1 MYNFKKHFI
10 LLLAPALLCSCAEE
24 TGPEQKTNSTAEV
37 KTPLP
42 VKRIA
47 ARVADKLPHTHLNRM
62 PFDDSVATSALML
75 FIDSFDFDHS
85 YFMNSDIEEFRQSAT
100 QLDDQVRAG
109 DVSFSKTIVDR
120 FKDRVTNRVA
130 FVNQL
135 LDEGFDLTID
145 ESYIWKRD
153 KAPWPENEAEWDEL
167 WRKKI
172 KNEYVGR
179 VAMKELPETDDNKD
193 TDKEDE
199 ELVED
204 ENLTPDE
211 FIRERY
217 KQFQLMV
224 QNNFDEEAVLERY
237 LSAFTQ
243 SYDPHSAYLSPR
255 GVEDFDIHM
264 SLSLVGIGAMLR
276 SEDGAAEITK
286 IIPGGPAETDGRL
299 KPGDKI
305 IAVAQGKEEPVSILY
320 WPLSKAVRLIRGEKG
335 TEVVLTIIPAEDKSG
350 TRTKK
355 LALTR
360 DEVKLEEQAAKNN
373 IYDSI
378 GTNAIPYRL
387 GVITLPEFYA
397 DFAGARNGK
406 DDVRRC
412 SVDIRNI
419 LNQFSTNDID
429 GIVLDLRNDGGG
441 SLTEAIDIA
450 GQFISLGPIVQVRE
464 SRGVAVLPDGDPS
477 TIYDGPLVVLV
488 NRLSASASEIVAA
501 ALQDYGRA
509 VVVGDSKTHGKG
521 TVQTVL
527 PLSRYSD
534 DLGSL
539 KVTTAG
545 FYRIAGGST
554 QLRGVTPDV
563 VLPSLYDSMEIGEEF
578 LDNALPWSQVH
589 SAYYSPWKD
598 SVKPLLPELKARS
611 EKRME
616 NNPDFKTFMARRER
630 LRERMETPEVSLKL
644 SDRVEEILAEQELED
659 LQDSMIA
666 ADDDEDGDK
675 KEEDP
680 ILNETLSVLS
690 DLVALSSSGTIAADI
705 QRP

>member
-1 MYNFKKHFI
+1 MYNLKHY
-10 LLLAPALLCSCAEE
+10 LLLPLIPALLCSCAEE
-24 TGPEQKTNSTAEV
+24 NKPEQNTSAPVVEKI
-37 KTPLP
+37 PLP
-42 VKRIA
+42 IKRIA
-47 ARVADKLPHTHLNRM
+47 SRVADRLPHTHLNRM
-62 PFDDSVATSALML
+62 PFNDSIATNALML

-85 YFMNSDIEEFRQSAT
+85 YFLASDIEEFQQSAT
-100 QLDDQVRAG
+100 QLDDQVRNG
-109 DVSFSKTIVDR
+109 DISFSSLIVDR

-130 FVNQL
+130 YVNQL
-135 LDEGFDLTID
+135 LDEGFDLSID
-145 ESYIWKRD
+145 ESYRWKRD
-153 KAPWPENEAEWDEL
+153 DAPWPKGEAAWDEL

-179 VAMKELPETDDNKD
+179 IAMKEIPEPEAKKADTKD
-193 TDKEDE
+193 LE
-199 ELVED
+199 E
-204 ENLTPDE
+204 ENLTEDEMLEPDE

-286 IIPGGPAETDGRL
+286 IIPGGPAEADGRL

-335 TEVVLTIIPAEDKSG
+335 TEVVLTIIPAEDKTG

-355 LALTR
+355 LALIR
-360 DEVKLEEQAAKNN
+360 DEVKLEEQAAKSEV
-373 IYDSI
+373 YDNI
-378 GTNAIPYRL
+378 GTNALPVRL

-406 DDVRRC
+406 DDVRRS
-412 SVDIRNI
+412 SVDVRNI
-419 LNQFSTNDID
+419 LNQFATNDVD
-429 GIVLDLRNDGGG
+429 GVILDLRNDGGG

-450 GQFISLGPIVQVRE
+450 GQFIPLGPVVQVRE
-464 SRGVAVLPDGDPS
+464 QRGVAVLPDGDP
-477 TIYDGPLVVLV
+477 TTVYAGPLIVLV
-488 NRLSASASEIVAA
+488 NRTSASASEIVAA

-509 VVVGDSKTHGKG
+509 VIVGDSKTHGKG

-527 PLSRYSD
+527 PLSRLSD

-554 QLRGVTPDV
+554 QLRGVTPDI
-563 VLPSLYDSMEIGEEF
+563 VLPSLFDSLEIGEEF
-578 LDNALPWSQVH
+578 LPNALPWSQVQ
-589 SAYYSPWKD
+589 SAYYRPWRN
-598 SVKPLLPELKARS
+598 SVKPLLPELQIRS
-611 EKRME
+611 QERMRD
-616 NNPDFKTFMARRER
+616 NPEFRTFMARRER
-630 LRERMETPEVSLKL
+630 LRERMETPTVSLKL
-644 SDRVEEILAEQELED
+644 SKRVDEILAEQELEN
-659 LQDSMIA
+659 LQDSMVET
-666 ADDDEDGDK
+666 DNGEDK

-680 ILNETLSVLS
+680 ILDEALRILT
-690 DLVALSSSGTIAADI
+690 DLTELSSGGTVAADI